1 MKVKPR
7 HQIRQRI
14 KYRIRHKIFG
24 TAARPRL
31 CVYRSLKHIYAQ
43 VVDDSAG
50 RTLVSAS
57 SLEKDFPSK
66 PGYNKQAATELGK
79 LVARRSKD
87 KGIEQVVFDRNGF
100 KYHGRVRT
108 LAEAAREGGLKF

>member
-1 MKVKPR
+1 MRVKTR
-7 HQIRQRI
+7 QQFRQRV
-14 KYRIRHKIFG
+14 KYRIRSKIVG
-24 TAARPRL
+24 TAERPRL

-43 VVDDSAG
+43 VVDDAAG

-66 PGYNKQAATELGK
+66 PGHNKTAATELGK
-79 LVARRSKD
+79 LIARRSID

-100 KYHGRVRT
+100 RYHGRVRT